1 MRKVNY
7 KTRIETIPIKGIKV
21 KLHHITN
28 IEELFNE
35 MMKKDSSSIEMKDER
50 IPYWTELWPSAIALS
65 EFIVEHKVV
74 NEKTSVHE
82 IGCGLSLPGI
92 VCGKLGADVLLSDY
106 LPEPLEVAAKNWQL
120 NVASSPKTMLMDW
133 RKPIAEKCDVLLAAD
148 VAYEKRMF
156 GTLVKAFSALIKS
169 DGKILFSEPDRE
181 LTLPFYDLLKI
192 NGFKI
197 STTKK
202 VVRINDFGHSIN
214 VSVIRKI

>member
-92 VCGKLGADVLLSDY
+92 VCLRPRVRSQEREAFGKTLLCRQQQS
-106 LPEPLEVAAKNWQL
+106 
-120 NVASSPKTMLMDW
+120 M
-133 RKPIAEKCDVLLAAD
+133 I
-148 VAYEKRMF
+148 
-156 GTLVKAFSALIKS
+156 I
-169 DGKILFSEPDRE
+169 
-181 LTLPFYDLLKI
+181 
-192 NGFKI
+192 
-197 STTKK
+197 
-202 VVRINDFGHSIN
+202 
-214 VSVIRKI
+214 